1 MKCHECRLKCHKNCS
16 NTYFLD
22 VLDETLDDTY
32 NIRKKGEISYGK
44 IKRILY
50 II

>member
-1 MKCHECRLKCHKNCS
+1 MKCHEFRLKCHKNCS
-16 NTYFLD
+16 GTYFLD
-22 VLDETLDDTY
+22 EILDETY
-32 NIRKKGEISYGK
+32 NIRKKGEFSYGK